1 MLRYIVMKTRADL
14 ICRRIELYRRALREG
29 VDAASSIQY
38 LYQIFAAEE
47 ELAELLRL
55 EKTDTQPSAVQS

>member
-1 MLRYIVMKTRADL
+1 METKADHL
-14 ICRRIELYRRALREG
+14 CRRIELYRRALREG

-47 ELAELLRL
+47 ELAELVRL
-55 EKTDTQPSAVQS
+55 EKTDAQASAVQS

>member
-1 MLRYIVMKTRADL
+1 MLEYIAMNTRADL
-14 ICRRIELYRRALREG
+14 PSRRIELYRRALREG

-47 ELAELLRL
+47 ELAELVRL
-55 EKTDTQPSAVQS
+55 GKPDAQPSAVKS